1 MSEITLR
8 LEATTTDL
16 EVSSLVLRSPLRG
29 AWQGTAT
36 CYTDVLPLPGDAAS
50 FRFAVEEGV
59 EDVWTGTVLRARAVP
74 ESTTVSVTLCGGAGT
89 LLSPPIA
96 PRFHTADEQTVPAG
110 LVAQGIATD
119 AGETLAEGVE
129 TALDAYRLSSWMRM
143 GGKAIDA
150 VDTLA
155 GMLGL
160 GWRVGKDGLLW
171 MGAEAW
177 PDVSEEE
184 MGRAYFETGDP
195 ADGEVVYACQGTPF
209 EAGESVAGAHAVE
222 VLYRYDAMTRDRSGG
237 SLRAEVR
244 VAVEGDPTYAP
255 DLTLYRQPYA
265 GTVMAESTDGLLEV
279 AADDPRVGVDLRNVP
294 ARTCWPG
301 CAMTV
306 PEGTRVRMLFES
318 GAPTGLFAM
327 SAIDADAGAVL
338 PFALKDDESD
348 CGTLSA
354 VVSIAALNTA
364 TAVLFTYA
372 GPFSNAFAASSVDLT
387 GKIVGPCHAYAKGK
401 PGS

>member
-1 MSEITLR
+1 MSEITLI
-8 LEATTTDL
+8 LDADGTSL
-16 EVSSLVLRSPLRG
+16 EVSSLVLRSVLRG

-36 CYTDVLPLPGDAAS
+36 CYTDVLPAVGAAAS

-74 ESTTVSVTLCGGAGT
+74 ESTTVSVTLCGGAGA

-96 PRFHTADEQTVPAG
+96 PRYHTAGAQTVPAG
-110 LVAQGIATD
+110 LVAAGIAAD

-129 TALDAYRLSSWMRM
+129 TALDAYPLSSWARL
-143 GGKAIDA
+143 GGTAIDA

-155 GMLGL
+155 GVLGL
-160 GWRVGKDGLLW
+160 GWRVGQDGLLW
-171 MGAEAW
+171 IGAETW
-177 PDVSEEE
+177 PEVSEEE
-184 MGRAYFETGDP
+184 MERAYFETGDP

-209 EAGESVAGAHAVE
+209 QAGESVAGAHAVE
-222 VLYRYDAMTRDRSGG
+222 VCYRYDAMTASRSAGA
-237 SLRAEVR
+237 LRAEVR
-244 VAVEGDPTYAP
+244 VAVEGDPVYAP
-255 DLTLYRQPYA
+255 NLTLYRAAYA

-279 AADDPRVGVDLRNVP
+279 AADDARLGDQLRNIP

-301 CAMTV
+301 CSMTI

-318 GAPTGLFAM
+318 GLPTGLFAL
-327 SAIDADAGAVL
+327 SSIDVDPGAAL